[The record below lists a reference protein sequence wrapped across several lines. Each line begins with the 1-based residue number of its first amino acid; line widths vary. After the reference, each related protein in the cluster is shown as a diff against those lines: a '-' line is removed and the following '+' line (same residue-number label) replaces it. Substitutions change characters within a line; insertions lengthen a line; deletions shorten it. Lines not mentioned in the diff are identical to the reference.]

1 MKGLLCRLHDTSTV
15 TKHQTTPNEKKNK
28 HITYMKTWLAIRK
41 TYENKFNCLLNQTS

>member
-1 MKGLLCRLHDTSTV
+1 MKGLLCRLHDIRIV
-15 TKHQTTPNEKKNK
+15 TKHQTTHEKKNK